1 MINNFFNKI
10 NCSVIHKKKK
20 IKINF
25 IKKKIEK
32 GLKKFIFIKNI
43 TRNNIEIA
51 FNRKKSLNN
60 QFLRIIKKKLNG
72 KN

>member
-10 NCSVIHKKKK
+10 NCALIHKKKK

-32 GLKKFIFIKNI
+32 NLKKFIFIKSINKENMEI
-43 TRNNIEIA
+43 T
-51 FNRKKSLNN
+51 FNRKKSLNI
-60 QFLRIIKKKLNG
+60 QFLRIIKKK
-72 KN
+72 

>member
-10 NCSVIHKKKK
+10 NCAITHKKRK

-32 GLKKFIFIKNI
+32 SLKKFIFIKNI
-43 TRNNIEIA
+43 SKENIEMA
-51 FNRKKSLNN
+51 FNRKKSLNIH
-60 QFLRIIKKKLNG
+60 FLRTIKKKING